1 MIKGIFVNGC
11 HSYYS
16 FGLRMLK
23 RSVGS
28 PPKDEHLERVP
39 YSSITYDFD
48 ELFGN
53 SSYGERQ
60 LTYQFDMIQ
69 RHDRRA
75 EDSLVRIIN
84 SLHWKGRKKLY
95 DDMLPN
101 YYFEVR
107 EPTVTYTDDHG
118 IYKLTAVFMASPAM
132 LPKNS
137 KKKYNAGNVVIPDV
151 DENGVVDNRD
161 STMILNAYSGS
172 IELTPEQ
179 ADAADADRNGVIDAR
194 DATLVSTFYA
204 KASTGAYAGLNI
216 YEAWAEFMNENFGDE
231 GGVY

>member
-1 MIKGIFVNGC
+1 MIKGITVNGS

-23 RSVGS
+23 RSIGS

-39 YSSITYDFD
+39 YSNITYDFD

-60 LTYQFDMIQ
+60 LIYQFDLMQ
-69 RHDRRA
+69 RHGRSVEDR
-75 EDSLVRIIN
+75 LVRIIN
-84 SLHWKGRKKLY
+84 SLHWKGRKELY
-95 DDMLPN
+95 DDLLPN

-107 EPTVTYTDDHG
+107 EPNVSYTEDHG

-137 KKKYNAGNVVIPDV
+137 KKKYNPSNVVIPDV
-151 DENGVVDNRD
+151 DGNGIVDNRD
-161 STMILNAYSGS
+161 ASMILNAYTGS
-172 IELTPEQ
+172 IVLTPEQ
-179 ADAADADRNGVIDAR
+179 ADAADADRNGIIDGR
-194 DATLVSTFYA
+194 DASLVTAFYV
-204 KASTGAYAGLNI
+204 KASAGAYDGLSVP
-216 YEAWAEFMNENFGDE
+216 EAWAAFMNEKIGDE